1 MRYLVTGA
9 SGFIG
14 KRLVRRLLAEPDSTV
29 LFLLREDS
37 RAKLDGLRQFWGEAG
52 ARALPLFGDVRAPG
66 LGLQSGALEGLAG
79 TLDHVFHLAAIYDL
93 NAAAGPQT
101 LANVD
106 GTRNTVALANEL
118 GARRFHHMSSIAA
131 AGLYDGVFREDMFD
145 EAEQLAH
152 PYFFTKHEAERI
164 VRQECRVPWRV
175 YRPGLVVGDSR
186 SGETDKADGPY
197 YLFKLIRR
205 LRQLLPPWLPAPGLE
220 GGRINIVPVDYVVAA
235 MHHVAHLPELDGRCF
250 HLTDPN
256 PLRLGELLDA
266 FTSAAHAP
274 RMSLRVNARLAGLVP
289 PLVRQRLLALAPLRR
304 LRDALLHE
312 LGLPRDIFQFINYPT
327 RFDNRAA
334 AAALAGS
341 GIACPPLDAYA
352 AVLWDYWERKLDPA
366 LGARNLRGTVAGKRV
381 LVTGGSSGIGL
392 ASARQLAAAGA
403 QVLICARDPVKLA
416 AAREAIAAGGAQV
429 DAYPADLSD
438 MDDCARLVDLLLARH
453 GGVDI
458 LVNCAG
464 RSIRRAL
471 EASFARFHDT
481 ERTMQL
487 NYFGAVRVSMG
498 LLPGMIARRGG
509 QVIAISSIG
518 VLTSAPRFAPYIASK
533 SALEAWMLCAGAE
546 LADVGVKFTIVNM
559 PLVRTPMI
567 APSAVYHNA
576 PALSP
581 DEAAA
586 LVMRAIV
593 EQPVRV
599 ATRLGLFGQLV
610 QLALPSYGRIVM
622 NEAFR
627 AFPDADADAGAP
639 AVLPAQDSPE
649 QLALRKLL
657 SGLHL

>member
-14 KRLVRRLLAEPDSTV
+14 RRLVRRLLAAPDSEV
-29 LFLLREDS
+29 LFVLREGS
-37 RAKLDGLRQFWGEAG
+37 RAKLDALHQFWGAPGER
-52 ARALPLFGDVRAPG
+52 ARALIGDVIEPH
-66 LGLQSGALEGLAG
+66 LGLAPAALDVLAG

-93 NAAAGPQT
+93 NAAAAPQAQ
-101 LANVD
+101 ANID
-106 GTRNTVALANEL
+106 GTRNTVALANAL
-118 GARRFHHMSSIAA
+118 GARCFHHMSSIAA

-145 EAEQLAH
+145 EAEHLEH
-152 PYFFTKHEAERI
+152 PYFSTKHEAERI

-197 YLFKLIRR
+197 YLFKLIQR

-220 GGRINIVPVDYVVAA
+220 GGRINIVPVDYVVEA
-235 MHHVAHLPELDGRCF
+235 MHHIAHLPTLDSRCF
-250 HLTDPN
+250 HLTDPH
-256 PLRLGELLDA
+256 PLRLGELLDV
-266 FTSAAHAP
+266 FTDAAHAP

-289 PLVRQRLLALAPLRR
+289 PLVRERLLALAPLRR

-312 LGLPRDIFQFINYPT
+312 LGLPRDIFHFINYPT
-327 RFDNRAA
+327 RFDNREA
-334 AAALAGS
+334 AAALAAS
-341 GIACPPLDAYA
+341 GIACPPLNAYA

-381 LVTGGSSGIGL
+381 LITGGSSGIGL
-392 ASARQLAAAGA
+392 ASAMQLAAAGA
-403 QVLICARDPVKLA
+403 HVLICGRDPVKLA
-416 AAREAIAAGGAQV
+416 AARDAIAAGGAQV
-429 DAYPADLSD
+429 DAYPADLSN
-438 MDDCARLVDLLLARH
+438 MDDCARFVALVLERH

-471 EASFARFHDT
+471 EASFERFHDT
-481 ERTMQL
+481 ERTMLL

-498 LLPGMIARRGG
+498 LLPGMIARRAG
-509 QVIAISSIG
+509 QVVAISSIG

-533 SALEAWMLCAGAE
+533 AALEAWMQCAGAE

-567 APSAVYHNA
+567 APTAMYRSA

-581 DEAAA
+581 DDAAA

-599 ATRLGLFGQLV
+599 ATRLGVFGQLV
-610 QLALPSYGRIVM
+610 QLALPRYGRLLM

-627 AFPDADADAGAP
+627 AFPDADAGASGAMP
-639 AVLPAQDSPE
+639 APDTPE

-657 SGLHL
+657 GGLHL

>member
-14 KRLVRRLLAEPDSTV
+14 KRLVRRLLAAPDSTV

-37 RAKLDGLRQFWGEAG
+37 RAKLDALRQFWGEAG
-52 ARALPLFGDVRAPG
+52 ARALPLFGDVCAPG
-66 LGLQSGALEGLAG
+66 LGLQPGALDGR
-79 TLDHVFHLAAIYDL
+79 LDHVFHLAAIYDL
-93 NAAAGPQT
+93 NATAGPQVQ
-101 LANVD
+101 ANVD
-106 GTRNTVALANEL
+106 GTRNVVALANAL
-118 GARRFHHMSSIAA
+118 GASCFHHMSSIAA
-131 AGLYDGVFREDMFD
+131 AGLYEGVFREDMFD
-145 EAEQLAH
+145 EATHLEH
-152 PYFFTKHEAERI
+152 PYFSTKHEAERI
-164 VRQECRVPWRV
+164 VRQECRIPWRV

-197 YLFKLIRR
+197 YIFKLIQR

-220 GGRINIVPVDYVVAA
+220 GGRINIVPVDYVIEA
-235 MHHVAHLPELDGRCF
+235 MHHIAHLPGRDGRCF
-250 HLTDPN
+250 HLTDPQ

-266 FTSAAHAP
+266 LTDAAHAP
-274 RMSLRVNARLAGLVP
+274 RMRLRINARLAELVP
-289 PLVRQRLLALAPLRR
+289 PLVRRRLLALAPLRR

-312 LGLPRDIFQFINYPT
+312 LGLPPDIFRFINYPT
-327 RFDNRAA
+327 RFENREA

-341 GIACPPLDAYA
+341 GIACPPLDSYA
-352 AVLWDYWERKLDPA
+352 AALWDYWERKLDPA
-366 LGARNLRGTVAGKRV
+366 LRARSPRGAVAGKRV
-381 LVTGGSSGIGL
+381 LITGGSSGIGL
-392 ASARQLAAAGA
+392 ASARQLGAAGA
-403 QVLICARDPVKLA
+403 HVLICARDPVKLA
-416 AAREAIAAGGAQV
+416 CAREAIAVGGAQV
-429 DAYPADLSD
+429 DAYTADLSD
-438 MDDCARLVDLLLARH
+438 MNDCARLVALVLARH

-471 EASFARFHDT
+471 EASFERFHDT
-481 ERTMQL
+481 ERTMLL

-533 SALEAWMLCAGAE
+533 AALEAWMLCAGAE
-546 LADVGVKFTIVNM
+546 LADAGVKFTIVNM

-567 APSAVYHNA
+567 APTATYRNA

-599 ATRLGLFGQLV
+599 ATRLGMFGQLV
-610 QLALPSYGRIVM
+610 QLALPGYGRMVM

-627 AFPDADADAGAP
+627 AFPDADADAGDAGPAP
-639 AVLPAQDSPE
+639 DTPE

-657 SGLHL
+657 GGLHL

>member
-1 MRYLVTGA
+1 MR
-9 SGFIG
+9 S
-14 KRLVRRLLAEPDSTV
+14 
-29 LFLLREDS
+29 
-37 RAKLDGLRQFWGEAG
+37 
-52 ARALPLFGDVRAPG
+52 
-66 LGLQSGALEGLAG
+66 
-79 TLDHVFHLAAIYDL
+79 
-93 NAAAGPQT
+93 
-101 LANVD
+101 
-106 GTRNTVALANEL
+106 
-118 GARRFHHMSSIAA
+118 
-131 AGLYDGVFREDMFD
+131 
-145 EAEQLAH
+145 
-152 PYFFTKHEAERI
+152 
-164 VRQECRVPWRV
+164 
-175 YRPGLVVGDSR
+175 
-186 SGETDKADGPY
+186 
-197 YLFKLIRR
+197 
-205 LRQLLPPWLPAPGLE
+205 
-220 GGRINIVPVDYVVAA
+220 
-235 MHHVAHLPELDGRCF
+235 
-250 HLTDPN
+250 
-256 PLRLGELLDA
+256 
-266 FTSAAHAP
+266 
-274 RMSLRVNARLAGLVP
+274 
-289 PLVRQRLLALAPLRR
+289 
-304 LRDALLHE
+304 
-312 LGLPRDIFQFINYPT
+312 
-327 RFDNRAA
+327 
-334 AAALAGS
+334 
-341 GIACPPLDAYA
+341 
-352 AVLWDYWERKLDPA
+352 
-366 LGARNLRGTVAGKRV
+366 LRGTVAGKRV

-429 DAYPADLSD
+429 DAYPANLSD
-438 MDDCARLVDLLLARH
+438 MDDCGRLVDLLLERH

-471 EASFARFHDT
+471 EASFTRFHDT
-481 ERTMQL
+481 QRTMQL

-509 QVIAISSIG
+509 HVIAISSIG

-533 SALEAWMLCAGAE
+533 SALEAWMLCAGTE

-567 APSAVYHNA
+567 APSAMYHNA

-627 AFPDADADAGAP
+627 AFPDADAEAP
-639 AVLPAQDSPE
+639 AVVPAPDTPE

>member
-14 KRLVRRLLAEPDSTV
+14 KRLVRRLLAAPDSTV

-37 RAKLDGLRQFWGEAG
+37 RAKLEPLRQFWGAAG
-52 ARALPLFGDVRAPG
+52 ARALPLYGDVREPG
-66 LGLQSGALEGLAG
+66 LGLQPEALAGLAG
-79 TLDHVFHLAAIYDL
+79 TLDHVFHLAAVYDL
-93 NAAAGPQT
+93 NAPAAPQVQ
-101 LANVD
+101 ANVD
-106 GTRNTVALANEL
+106 GTRNTVALANAL
-118 GARRFHHMSSIAA
+118 GARCFHHMSSIAA

-145 EAEQLAH
+145 EAEHLEH
-152 PYFFTKHEAERI
+152 PYFSTKHEAERI
-164 VRQECRVPWRV
+164 ARQECRVPWRV

-197 YLFKLIRR
+197 YLFKLIQR

-220 GGRINIVPVDYVVAA
+220 GGRINIVPVDYVVEA
-235 MHHVAHLPELDGRCF
+235 MHHIAHLPALDGRCF
-250 HLTDPN
+250 HLTDPQ
-256 PLRLGELLDA
+256 PLRFGELLDTLTA
-266 FTSAAHAP
+266 AAHAP

-289 PLVRQRLLALAPLRR
+289 PLVRQRLMALAPLRR
-304 LRDALLHE
+304 LRDALLRE

-327 RFDNRAA
+327 RFDNREA

-341 GIACPPLDAYA
+341 GIACPPLPSYA
-352 AVLWDYWERKLDPA
+352 AALWDYWERKLDPA
-366 LGARNLRGTVAGKRV
+366 LGARSLRGTVAGKRV

-392 ASARQLAAAGA
+392 ASARELNAAGA
-403 QVLICARDPVKLA
+403 HVLICGRDPLKLA
-416 AAREAIAAGGAQV
+416 AAREAIAAGGAPV

-438 MDDCARLVDLLLARH
+438 MDDCARLVALLLERH

-471 EASFARFHDT
+471 EASFERFHDT
-481 ERTMQL
+481 ERTMLL

-509 QVIAISSIG
+509 LVIAISSIG

-533 SALEAWMLCAGAE
+533 AALEAWMLCAGAE

-567 APSAVYHNA
+567 APTAMYRNA

-581 DEAAA
+581 DQAAQ

-610 QLALPSYGRIVM
+610 QLALPGYGRIVM

-627 AFPDADADAGAP
+627 AFPDADAGAAPPAAP
-639 AVLPAQDSPE
+639 APDTPE

-657 SGLHL
+657 AGLHL